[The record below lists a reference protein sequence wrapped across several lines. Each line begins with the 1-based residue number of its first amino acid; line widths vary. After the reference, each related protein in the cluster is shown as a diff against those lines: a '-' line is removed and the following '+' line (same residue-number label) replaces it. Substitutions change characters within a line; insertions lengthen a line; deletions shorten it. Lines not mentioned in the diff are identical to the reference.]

1 MIQINS
7 LVLLRIAV
15 IAIIAILQTTGA
27 PVQTTTQAE
36 VSYTTKI
43 YMFRLLDSFFISF
56 MYFDEGMNL
65 HVHMFYAV
73 GVHFLHQLDAKK
85 KEEEKITTKQIEFNK
100 KQL

>member
-36 VSYTTKI
+36 VS
-43 YMFRLLDSFFISF
+43 
-56 MYFDEGMNL
+56 
-65 HVHMFYAV
+65 
-73 GVHFLHQLDAKK
+73 
-85 KEEEKITTKQIEFNK
+85 EFN
-100 KQL
+100 QILLYTFFPLVLCMSTG

>member
-36 VSYTTKI
+36 VSYSTKHT
-43 YMFRLLDSFFISF
+43 FFPLVF
-56 MYFDEGMNL
+56 LYVDGVMNNICACTS
-65 HVHMFYAV
+65 Y
-73 GVHFLHQLDAKK
+73 
-85 KEEEKITTKQIEFNK
+85 IC
-100 KQL
+100 